1 MQHKIEIW
9 FGINIHKKNVD
20 EDNVERIY
28 FFKSKKES
36 NAFLMGVKECFG
48 YTDLKIKTET
58 VDVLEHVKPNKDC
71 ELCDTYDSGYTCIA
85 CEGDQ
90 VKEKYPNAYTND
102 EGIWEVREEIK
113 I

>member
-1 MQHKIEIW
+1 MKVYRVITETFIKANNEHEAEL
-9 FGINIHKKNVD
+9 KKND
-20 EDNVERIY
+20 
-28 FFKSKKES
+28 KKNKWELIDVHEYE
-36 NAFLMGVKECFG
+36 NKNEQ
-48 YTDLKIKTET
+48 KIKTET
-58 VDVLEHVKPNKDC
+58 IDVLEHVKPNKDC